1 MGPMIKV
8 AFSIL
13 RSHWKVVCL
22 MVLFFAINVFGALLL
37 SGYLDSTER
46 LFQTIDQ
53 DYLIIHES
61 DTYAEFYGSRISPQ
75 VGDALKQLGY
85 SQVVPA
91 LHTATGT
98 IGRDFQFILGVDVS
112 QYRDVERF
120 EMLSGHE
127 LTTDDPDRSAMVG
140 RVVAERDGTKTGDTI
155 SLRGRD
161 FKVIGI
167 FETHGFYDNDV
178 WISLQDAQ
186 NLLGWG
192 TDVSYYIVPDDH
204 ILKPGDAYIENTVI
218 SHRGETLSFATNM
231 FINTIDLY
239 SLIVSIIGI
248 ATAISLG
255 NVIFRL
261 VTLEKYHLAILR
273 SVGFSRMHISLTIL
287 IQTGVI
293 FLAGFGL
300 GLVGALLFPHLYQ
313 VTMVD
318 AVIEPDL
325 GFTNIIKPFFI
336 LGGTA
341 LVSIVIPLIWVYH
354 SNVSSLLRSE

>member
-1 MGPMIKV
+1 MGSMIKV

-13 RSHWKVVCL
+13 KTHWKAVLL
-22 MVLFFAINVFGALLL
+22 MVLFFATNVFGVLLL
-37 SGYLDSTER
+37 RGYLVSTKAKY
-46 LFQTIDQ
+46 QTINW

-61 DTYAEFYGSRISPQ
+61 DTYAEFYGSRISPK
-75 VGDALKQLGY
+75 VGETLKQLGY
-85 SQVVPA
+85 SYVVPA

-98 IGRDFQFILGVDVS
+98 AGRDFQFVLGVDVL
-112 QYRDVERF
+112 QYRNVERF

-127 LTTDDPDRSAMVG
+127 LTPADPDRSAMVG
-140 RVVAERDGTKTGDTI
+140 RLVAERDGVRPGDTI
-155 SLRGRD
+155 RLRGRD
-161 FKVIGI
+161 FNVIGI

-192 TDVSYYIVPDDH
+192 TDVSYYIVPDED
-204 ILKPGDAYIENTVI
+204 ILIAGDAFIENTVI
-218 SHRGETLSFATNM
+218 SHRGETLYSVTKM
-231 FINTIDLY
+231 YVDSMDLY
-239 SLIVSIIGI
+239 SFIVSIMGI

-273 SVGFSRMHISLTIL
+273 SVGFSRMHISLAIL
-287 IQTGVI
+287 IQTFVI

-300 GLVGALLFPHLYQ
+300 GLIGALIFPHFYQ
-313 VTMVD
+313 VTTVD
-318 AVIEPDL
+318 LIIEPDL
-325 GFTNIIKPFFI
+325 GLSNIIKPFFI

-341 LVSIVIPLIWVYH
+341 FVSIVIPLIWVYR